1 MALELTDADRSALHG
16 ELGQGK
22 ALAMSL
28 VVKLAEISGA
38 TGLVDIVGAHIDGC
52 LFHGQA
58 GLDYV
63 SRLGEDCEVAVPTT
77 LNVSSLDLLHPDLYR
92 GDADTARSARLLM
105 DAHVA
110 LGCRPTWTC
119 APYQLPDRPA
129 LGDQVA
135 WGESN
140 AIVFANSVLGARTAR
155 YGDFADLA
163 CAITGRA
170 PYSGLHTDAGR
181 RATDIVDLSLLPDA
195 WLDEETFYPVLGYWI
210 GSKCGTGVPAIIGLE
225 SIGLES
231 VDPDS
236 DGADIRAGED
246 RLKAIGAAAAS
257 SGATAMFHAVGVTQ
271 EAPDV
276 ETVTRGEEVRKHDV
290 QPADITRIRNRLG
303 AEAGPIA
310 AVSVGTPHMSLDE
323 LQSLADL
330 VSGRRARVPFYANTA
345 RDTVAMLSEQRLRSL
360 ESFGVTLVTDTCTY
374 ITPIS
379 GDVEGAVMT
388 NSGKWAYYAPGNL
401 GVDVVFAGLAE
412 CVDSAENGSAVL
424 GALFT

>member
-1 MALELTDADRSALHG
+1 
-16 ELGQGK
+16 
-22 ALAMSL
+22 
-28 VVKLAEISGA
+28 
-38 TGLVDIVGAHIDGC
+38 
-52 LFHGQA
+52 
-58 GLDYV
+58 
-63 SRLGEDCEVAVPTT
+63 
-77 LNVSSLDLLHPDLYR
+77 
-92 GDADTARSARLLM
+92 
-105 DAHVA
+105 
-110 LGCRPTWTC
+110 
-119 APYQLPDRPA
+119 
-129 LGDQVA
+129 VA

-140 AIVFANSVLGARTAR
+140 AIVFANSVLGARTNR

-170 PYSGLHTDAGR
+170 PYSGLHTDSGR
-181 RATDIVDLSLLPDA
+181 RATDLVDLRLLPDA

-210 GSKCGTGVPAIIGLE
+210 GSKCGTGVPAIVGL
-225 SIGLES
+225 
-231 VDPDS
+231 
-236 DGADIRAGED
+236 DIRADED

-257 SGATAMFHAVGVTQ
+257 SGATAMFHAVGVTP

-276 ETVTRGEEVRKHDV
+276 DAVTRGDLVRTHDV
-290 QPADITRIRNRLG
+290 QPADITRIRSRLG

-323 LQSLADL
+323 LQCLADL

-345 RDTVAMLSEQRLRSL
+345 RDTVARLSQQRLRSL

-374 ITPIS
+374 ITPII

-388 NSGKWAYYAPGNL
+388 NSGNWAYYAPGNL